1 MKFRSFIKKYSCF
14 NKLFY
19 QNHTMDNTEKDII
32 NGIKQ
37 GDEQAFR
44 YLFDHHYALLCQI
57 SASFLKDDFLA
68 ETIVGDVIFH
78 LWEKRETLDIQ
89 ISLRAYLVRAVRN
102 RCINYLN
109 QRYVQSETRI
119 TPTEEALINTSTNQ
133 NDHYPMAALLE
144 KELEQEIEKSIQNL
158 PKECRTVFQMSRFE
172 DMKYQEIAD
181 KLNISV
187 NTVKYHIKNA
197 LAILNKDLS
206 RYLTT
211 ILVCWVYFFK

>member
-1 MKFRSFIKKYSCF
+1 M
-14 NKLFY
+14 
-19 QNHTMDNTEKDII
+19 
-32 NGIKQ
+32 
-37 GDEQAFR
+37 
-44 YLFDHHYALLCQI
+44 
-57 SASFLKDDFLA
+57 
-68 ETIVGDVIFH
+68 
-78 LWEKRETLDIQ
+78 
-89 ISLRAYLVRAVRN
+89 AV
-102 RCINYLN
+102 
-109 QRYVQSETRI
+109 
-119 TPTEEALINTSTNQ
+119 
-133 NDHYPMAALLE
+133 LLE